1 MDKLGV
7 MKMAS
12 EQPMKG
18 LLSSILDGTPL
29 KSLGITP
36 QILQRDLVIE
46 LTTQQLRDIILQ
58 NADERAKQSVSL
70 ELHEGKLVLKIRLF

>member
-1 MDKLGV
+1 M